1 MCSFSLLGK
10 HLKCDCADPPTPRP
24 NEVANPVHLCCQRLS
39 WPESQGCCVF
49 SGLYGHVPETFSPD
63 VSPTSMAGILTG
75 CEVYWKKLSKESLYI
90 CERFR
95 VGEGTLVCWRP
106 NFPNIFT
113 SICLNNYIV
122 VVSFSVISGYET
134 CNRYEVKNS
143 MGQWIYFAAEENND
157 FTLNMYGALRSFTI
171 KLFDSRN
178 QPVMQLS
185 RAFHCA
191 ICCCPCVCCLQELE
205 VQAPPGTVIGY
216 VKQKWHPCLP
226 KFAIQNEARE
236 NVLKMAG
243 PCVPCRCYS
252 DIHFEVKALDEIST
266 VGTISRQWGGWA
278 REAATDASSF
288 QVQFPMDLD
297 VKMKAIILGS
307 CFLLVCIK
315 LVVGFYSL
323 FALCFR
329 RLDRRTFT

>member
-1 MCSFSLLGK
+1 MEMESQDSKSVPPPPAYSGPGYPAAQAQYGFPQYVPGSAIPGQPVANEGVTVQGQLTTPG
-10 HLKCDCADPPTPRP
+10 PIIWMPTPP
-24 NEVANPVHLCCQRLS
+24 PVPKCPPGLEYLCQID
-39 WPESQGCCVF
+39 Q
-49 SGLYGHVPETFSPD
+49 
-63 VSPTSMAGILTG
+63 I
-75 CEVYWKKLSKESLYI
+75 
-90 CERFR
+90 
-95 VGEGTLVCWRP
+95 
-106 NFPNIFT
+106 
-113 SICLNNYIV
+113 SIQQQIELMEM
-122 VVSFSVISGYET
+122 ISGYET

-143 MGQWIYFAAEENND
+143 MGQWIYFAAEENDD

-307 CFLLVCIK
+307 CFLLDFMFFERS
-315 LVVGFYSL
+315 GN
-323 FALCFR
+323 R
-329 RLDRRTFT
+329 NRQRRTTGMHRAHRHHGVHARHGHHRR

>member
-63 VSPTSMAGILTG
+63 VSPTSM
-75 CEVYWKKLSKESLYI
+75 
-90 CERFR
+90 
-95 VGEGTLVCWRP
+95 

-307 CFLLVCIK
+307 CFLLV
-315 LVVGFYSL
+315 LVSPVHKIMPSKGLSL
-323 FALCFR
+323 L
-329 RLDRRTFT
+329 